1 MAMAKFDTST
11 IENYDSMTPE
21 EKLAALENYEYDDH
35 SDAVEQA
42 RKLKEATDKATHEA
56 AELKKQLR
64 AEQAKAS
71 GATSE
76 ADETITELKEQLAK
90 LQEQNE
96 AQVKINKISSY
107 NASLLKLGMDDD
119 LAKPTAEALVEG
131 DMDSVFNNLMK
142 FRDIHDKAM
151 KAEIMRQTP
160 KPGPIDTNN
169 STGMTKEKF
178 SKLDVASKIRFANEH
193 PDEYV
198 KLVQPG

>member
-1 MAMAKFDTST
+1 
-11 IENYDSMTPE
+11 
-21 EKLAALENYEYDDH
+21 
-35 SDAVEQA
+35 
-42 RKLKEATDKATHEA
+42 
-56 AELKKQLR
+56 
-64 AEQAKAS
+64 
-71 GATSE
+71 
-76 ADETITELKEQLAK
+76 
-90 LQEQNE
+90 
-96 AQVKINKISSY
+96 
-107 NASLLKLGMDDD
+107 MDDD

-131 DMDSVFNNLMK
+131 DMESVFNNLMK

-151 KAEIMRQTP
+151 KAELMRQTP